1 MRSNISKFTLRID
14 TEMLLKFRY
23 VAEYN
28 GRSANRE
35 LDRLI
40 RKQVSEFEKTIEKVP
55 SDWLEE
61 KKQYLVH
68 LSYSNSVVVR
78 KSLFLGL
85 NCCQGSLSRVIPT
98 EKKLEKGIFYD

>member
-1 MRSNISKFTLRID
+1 MGANISKFTLRID
-14 TEMLLKFRY
+14 SELLQKFRY

-55 SDWLEE
+55 LDWLKENRQA
-61 KKQYLVH
+61 K
-68 LSYSNSVVVR
+68 
-78 KSLFLGL
+78 
-85 NCCQGSLSRVIPT
+85 
-98 EKKLEKGIFYD
+98 